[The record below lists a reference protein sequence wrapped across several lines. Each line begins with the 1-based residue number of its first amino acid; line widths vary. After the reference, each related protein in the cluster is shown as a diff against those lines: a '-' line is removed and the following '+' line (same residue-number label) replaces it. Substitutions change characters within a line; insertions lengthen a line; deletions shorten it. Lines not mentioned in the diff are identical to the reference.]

1 MEFQQ
6 QIDFESSDAEKV
18 DSACD
23 AINNRDLDKAEQLL
37 LEVAHNTP
45 KIYLNEFSDSEDSIT
60 IKFWDR
66 AAFYN
71 YIYWQEKQG
80 IKKSINW
87 ILNAYPRAFFYLGFI
102 CNERKLFEKA
112 IKYLDRGAL
121 LEPTNPHFKSEKAQS
136 LSKIGRKKDA
146 LALYDEI
153 KDIGPYISAHDFAL
167 AQRGRGFILI
177 EMGNLD
183 LAEEAFNKSLKFEPE
198 NVMAKNELLYINH
211 LRQGGSTTYSFLSK
225 TISPDQSICP
235 VCGEKFYN
243 GVLVTETKNGEPQV
257 ICESCDSRM
266 KKKWWQRWK

>member
-1 MEFQQ
+1 MEFEQ

-37 LEVAHNTP
+37 LEVVHNTP

-66 AAFYN
+66 AAFYH
-71 YIYWQEKQG
+71 YISWQEKQG
-80 IKKSINW
+80 IKKSVNW

-121 LEPTNPHFKSEKAQS
+121 LEPTNPHFKTEKAQALINS
-136 LSKIGRKKDA
+136 GRKKDA
-146 LALYDEI
+146 LAIYDQI
-153 KDIGPYISAHDFAL
+153 TVIGPYVSAHDIAI
-167 AQRGRGFILI
+167 AQRGCGFTLI

-183 LAEEAFNKSLKFEPE
+183 QAEEAFNKSLKLEPE
-198 NVMAKNELLYINH
+198 NELARNELLYINH
-211 LRQGGSTTYSFLSK
+211 LRKGGSTTYSYSTK
-225 TISPDQSICP
+225 TFSPDKSICP
-235 VCGEKFYN
+235 ICGKKFSE
-243 GVLVTETKNGEPQV
+243 GVLLTETKDGEPQI
-257 ICESCDSRM
+257 ICKSCELRM
-266 KKKWWQRWK
+266 KKKWWQR